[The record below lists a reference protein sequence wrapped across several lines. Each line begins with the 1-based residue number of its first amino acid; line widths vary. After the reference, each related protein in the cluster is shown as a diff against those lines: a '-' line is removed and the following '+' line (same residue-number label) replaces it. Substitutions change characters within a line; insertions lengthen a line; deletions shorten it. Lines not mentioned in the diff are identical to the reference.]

1 MSGVVFGLE
10 ILNML
15 NSHFQYVVIVE
26 LLHLFRFIKKFYQQ
40 RSLSTFDVRFIG
52 CKLHKALLKL
62 HPVELL

>member
-10 ILNML
+10 IVNML

-26 LLHLFRFIKKFYQQ
+26 LLHLFRFYQQ

-52 CKLHKALLKL
+52 CKLHKVLLNL

>member
-1 MSGVVFGLE
+1 
-10 ILNML
+10 ML

-52 CKLHKALLKL
+52 CKLHKALLNL
-62 HPVELL
+62 HTVELL